1 MDMMSMV
8 SSLLAA
14 QAGNTQMQVAA
25 TIVKSNADAEKSAV
39 LTLLGAAQQ
48 SASLANVGAGIGGNL
63 DVTA

>member
-8 SSLLAA
+8 SSLLAM
-14 QAGNTQMQVAA
+14 QAGGVQSQIGTA
-25 TIVKSNADAEKSAV
+25 ILKSNADTEKATV

-48 SASLANVGAGIGGNL
+48 SSQANLAAGVGGNI